1 MPLNAIQARTAETC
15 TQKGI
20 HRQAVQTARR
30 EMPDTV
36 VLYALAEF
44 FKLFGDSTRIGIL
57 WALSVSEMCVCDLC
71 AVLRMKQSAV
81 SHQLKTLKQAR
92 IVRPR
97 REGRMVYYALD
108 DEHIRQVL
116 NLGMTHSQEPPV

>member
-1 MPLNAIQARTAETC
+1 MPLNVAPAGTAETC

-20 HRQAVQTARR
+20 HRQVVHTARR

-36 VLYALAEF
+36 TLYDLAEF

-92 IVRPR
+92 IVKPR
-97 REGRMVYYALD
+97 RDGRMVYYALD

-116 NLGMTHSQEPPV
+116 NLGMTHTLEPPA

>member
-1 MPLNAIQARTAETC
+1 MLQNAAPAETC
-15 TQKGI
+15 QEKGI
-20 HRQAVQTARR
+20 HRQTVRMARR
-30 EMPDTV
+30 EMPATV
-36 VLYALAEF
+36 MLYDLAEF

-97 REGRMVYYALD
+97 RDGRMVYYALD

-116 NLGMTHSQEPPV
+116 NLGMTHTQEPPA